1 MSEASVTHDG
11 AGRYAVTGPL
21 TFDTVHGLLALPAV
35 EGHDPITV
43 DLAGVP
49 RADSAGLALMLEWL
63 RQARQNNRTLTFTHI
78 PARLQD
84 LIEVNGLSALFAER
98 PA

>member
-1 MSEASVTHDG
+1 MTEARITDEG
-11 AGRYAVTGPL
+11 GGRFAVTGPL
-21 TFDTVHGLLALPAV
+21 TFDTVHTLLALPAV
-35 EGHDPITV
+35 EGPVVV
-43 DLAGVP
+43 DLGGVP

-63 RQARQNNRTLTFTHI
+63 RQARQHERALTFTRV

-84 LIEVNGLSALFAER
+84 LIDVSGLSALFGQR

>member
-1 MSEASVTHDG
+1 VSETRVTQDG
-11 AGRYAVTGPL
+11 AGRFAVAGPL
-21 TFDTVHGLLALPAV
+21 TFDTVHGLLALPTMEAQ
-35 EGHDPITV
+35 ESITI

-63 RQARQNNRTLTFTHI
+63 RQARHNNRTLTFTHI

-84 LIEVNGLSALFAER
+84 LIDVSGLSALFAEHR
-98 PA
+98 A

>member
-1 MSEASVTHDG
+1 MNEARVTHEG
-11 AGRYAVTGPL
+11 AGRVAVTGPL
-21 TFDTVHGLLALPAV
+21 TFDTVHTLLALPAV
-35 EGHDPITV
+35 EGRDPITV

-63 RQARQNNRTLTFTHI
+63 RQARQNNRVLTFTHV

-84 LIEVNGLSALFAER
+84 LIDVSGLSALFGER

>member
-1 MSEASVTHDG
+1 MSETRVTDEG
-11 AGRYAVTGPL
+11 GGRFAVTGPL
-21 TFDTVHGLLALPAV
+21 TFDTVHTLLALPAAD
-35 EGHDPITV
+35 GTAPITI
-43 DLAGVP
+43 DLTGVP

-63 RQARQNNRTLTFTHI
+63 RQARQKNRGLTFTHI

-84 LIEVNGLSALFAER
+84 LIDVSGLSALFGER

>member
-1 MSEASVTHDG
+1 MTEARVIHQG

-21 TFDTVHGLLALPAV
+21 TFNTVRALLTLPAV
-35 EGHDPITV
+35 EGQGAITV
-43 DLAGVP
+43 DLEGVL

-63 RQARQNNRTLTFTHI
+63 RQARRSGRPLTFTHI

-84 LIEVNGLSALFAER
+84 LIDVSGLGGLFGER

>member
-1 MSEASVTHDG
+1 MSETRVAYEG
-11 AGRYAVTGPL
+11 AGRYSVSGPM
-21 TFDTVHGLLALPAV
+21 TFDTVHTLIALPPTDHS
-35 EGHDPITV
+35 GPITV
-43 DLAGVP
+43 DLGGVP

-63 RQARQNNRTLTFTHI
+63 RQARQDNRTLTFTHV

-84 LIEVNGLSALFAER
+84 LIAVSGLSALFGDQ